1 MSPTLSPRHAPR
13 YAKLARL
20 LLVHGG
26 SVLRAGA
33 PADGD
38 GGGDHAG
45 DLAGRARQLVDE
57 LEAMGPTFV
66 KLGQLL
72 STRSDLLPREYLEE
86 LARLRDDVEPLP
98 QGVARQVVEDELGF
112 RVSKGF
118 AAFEEQPMASAS
130 LGQVHRASLRDGRP
144 VAVKV
149 QRPDVERRVTDDMDV
164 VAELAAWLDA
174 HSTTAQRVGFVPM
187 VEEFRRSIAAEMDY
201 SLEAGNLR
209 VLREQLARH
218 RLIVVPRTVPDFC
231 SRRVLTMELVEGRSI
246 SSIGPLARLDLD
258 GARLA
263 EELFRAYLDQVLVN
277 GFFHADP
284 HPGNVLLTV
293 DGRLALVDA
302 GMVARV
308 GPAVRRS
315 LLRLFLAV
323 SAGEGGEATAALEQ
337 LGDPLDGYDTD
348 ELRRGVLEVVMRAEG
363 ATLAELEVGRL
374 LAELVRAAADAGLRL
389 PVELT
394 FLGRALLNLDAVA
407 RVLDPDVD
415 PAAIVR
421 RHAVHVMRHGM
432 LEDLSP
438 AQLLSTAADA
448 KDFVERLPG
457 RLNHVLDALAE
468 GKLTLNVEGVDE
480 AELMRVGQ
488 KLANRAATGVVIA
501 ALLLAAGLFA
511 RAGGGAKLW
520 GYPVLTIVLLLLA
533 LAGCAWMLLG
543 ILRSDLPQRRRR
555 RKGPDG

>member
-20 LLVHGG
+20 LLVHGS
-26 SVLRAGA
+26 SVLRAG
-33 PADGD
+33 PSDDADGAAA
-38 GGGDHAG
+38 DHDG
-45 DLAGRARQLVDE
+45 DLAGRAGQLVDE

-72 STRSDLLPREYLEE
+72 STRSDLLPAEYLDA

-98 QGVARQVVEDELGF
+98 PGVAQRVVQDELGF

-118 AAFEEQPMASAS
+118 ASFEEEPIGSAS
-130 LGQVHRASLRDGRP
+130 LGQVHRAALRDGRP

-149 QRPDVERRVTDDMDV
+149 QRPDVERRVADDMEV

-174 HSTTAQRVGFVPM
+174 HSATAQRVGFVPM
-187 VEEFRRSIAAEMDY
+187 VEEFRRSITAELDY

-218 RLIVVPRTVPDFC
+218 RRIVVPRTVPDYC

-246 SSIGPLARLDLD
+246 SSIGPLGRLDLE
-258 GARLA
+258 GGRLA
-263 EELFRAYLDQVLVN
+263 EELLRAYLDQVLVN

-302 GMVARV
+302 GMVARI
-308 GPAVRRS
+308 GPGVRHS
-315 LLRLFLAV
+315 LLRLFLAL
-323 SAGEGGEATAALEQ
+323 SAGDGAEATAALEQ
-337 LGDPLDGYDTD
+337 LGDPLDGYDGD
-348 ELRRGVLEVVMRAEG
+348 ALRRGVLEVVTRAEG
-363 ATLAELEVGRL
+363 TTLATLAVGKL
-374 LAELVRAAADAGLRL
+374 LADLVRASADARLRL

-415 PAAIVR
+415 PAAIMR

-438 AQLLSTAADA
+438 AQLLSAAADA

-488 KLANRAATGVVIA
+488 KLANRAATGIVIA

-520 GYPVLTIVLLLLA
+520 GYPVLTVVLLLLA
-533 LAGCAWMLLG
+533 IAGCAWMLVG

-555 RKGPDG
+555 SRS